1 MRTKMMVL
9 PDCINMLRLA
19 RGKREMKETG
29 MRNREGCIL
38 ALVMTAILSG
48 CMGQPQQFSMMQGGD
63 QAPQMITFPNGTIFG
78 GASGNQASTLAQIMV
93 EANNNNMR
101 DYAELQGTASKNLQ
115 TSQQALGILEQLSQ
129 QQGTGEI
136 TLFFPTGSAALPS
149 SGLQYDRLV
158 NFLDY
163 ISRNSRGREVIFVM
177 IGSASA
183 TGSLSINEKLSR
195 ERSQAPEPIIDQ
207 YLVNVPHRYYRI
219 YGLGDIYSPK
229 NVTLQEDQRYQNVR
243 IIAVYQTDQIPGLP
257 SASY

>member
-1 MRTKMMVL
+1 
-9 PDCINMLRLA
+9 ML
-19 RGKREMKETG
+19 G
-29 MRNREGCIL
+29 
-38 ALVMTAILSG
+38 G
-48 CMGQPQQFSMMQGGD
+48 CMGQPQQYSMTQAGD

-78 GASGNQASTLAQIMV
+78 GASGNQASSLAQIMV
-93 EANNNNMR
+93 DANNNNMR
-101 DYAELQGTASKNLQ
+101 DYQELQGTESKNLQ
-115 TSQQALGILEQLSQ
+115 TSQQALGILEQMSQ
-129 QQGTGEI
+129 QQGTGQI

-163 ISRNSRGREVIFVM
+163 LSRNNRGREVIFVM

-195 ERSQAPEPIIDQ
+195 ERSQAPEPTIDQ
-207 YLVNVPHRYYRI
+207 YLVNVPHQYYRV

-243 IIAVYQTDQIPGLP
+243 IIAVYQTDQIPGIP
-257 SASY
+257 T